1 MLRKGATKKIIVI
14 SSGGGVRDVV
24 WKGRY
29 YEAAAYSVTKSAENM
44 VMTKYAAQ
52 LEEEGFTV
60 ASICPGTVDITG
72 TLLQPCKPL
81 PCATL

>member
-1 MLRKGATKKIIVI
+1 M
-14 SSGGGVRDVV
+14 RDVV

-60 ASICPGTVDITG
+60 ASICPGTVDVTG

>member
-1 MLRKGATKKIIVI
+1 MRKGATKKVIFI
-14 SSGGGVRDVV
+14 SSGGGVREVV

-52 LEEEGFTV
+52 LEEEGFTI
-60 ASICPGTVDITG
+60 ASICPGTVDITA
-72 TLLQPCKPL
+72 TLPQPCKFL
-81 PCATL
+81 RCATL